1 MIEVICDLSI
11 FVERSH
17 IRVWYMGK
25 KTKKK
30 ALKLKTFQTKEE
42 FAMPYLKGGMDIN
55 DPFVSDEYDKYVH
68 KYEEKLALLSKCQQ
82 FIDDIKK
89 LSIKQVCSE
98 IRQIVIEEVEA
109 RIEHVLS
116 SGRLS
121 MSAECFRSNYVYRK
135 YRGSRLVEESEIVTY
150 VRNFPQYSAR
160 SWPNLITNTAKNGR
174 FAGYLYHVAR
184 TNSSALKE
192 IINQGQP
199 YKNIGMYDPETDIK
213 KKFDS
218 YYTVFVRQISSEV
231 EEYFTPECI
240 ESCIIRN
247 PYYGNI
253 YRENLI
259 LERKANIL
267 RQNMLKQIPDTYP
280 ELFPSARAMKR
291 HFILHVGP
299 TNSGKTYAAVSAFE
313 EGKRCT
319 YLAPLRL
326 LAYEQFESLNR
337 NGIICSL
344 RTGEER
350 IDVPGAEC
358 VASTIEMASIEDEW
372 DIAVIDEGQMIND
385 SSRGGAWSA
394 ALLGLVSSEIH
405 VCLAPEA
412 EKIYIQLIEEC
423 GDTYEV
429 IHHNRLCPLRIE
441 KKDFNF
447 PQDVQEGDALIVF
460 SRRDVHAVASELQRY
475 NIKTSVIYGRLPYDV
490 RHGQA
495 ADFSEGNTK
504 VLVATDAIGMGLNL
518 PIQRVVFLELE
529 KFDGTGRR
537 DLRPDEIRQIA
548 GRAGRKGLYHE
559 GIVTSEY
566 GRKMIRDA
574 FTTALEDIDQAV
586 IAFPQTLINM
596 DAHLEDILK
605 RWDEIPAKAG
615 FAKEDMKEKLVMCH
629 AISDISEDNEFLYK
643 CITIAFDSENEYLF
657 DLWKELCTDEA
668 RGREPKVGRYIP
680 DAGSQMWQGNDLEWL
695 EEQFRLCDLL
705 YGFCDKFRH
714 DEWTEN
720 IMRCKKQL
728 SEQITTILNEQH
740 LKGRTCKRCGR
751 KLPWKYP
758 HAVCERCFEER
769 RYR

>member
-1 MIEVICDLSI
+1 MSKKA
-11 FVERSH
+11 S
-17 IRVWYMGK
+17 K
-25 KTKKK
+25 KTFKIKP
-30 ALKLKTFQTKEE
+30 FQTKEE
-42 FAMPYLKGGMDIN
+42 YAMLYLKGGMDIN
-55 DPFVSDEYDKYVH
+55 DPIIDEEYDKYVRN
-68 KYEEKLALLSKCQQ
+68 YEEQLRLMTKCQK
-82 FIDDIKK
+82 FVDEVKRLGVKK
-89 LSIKQVCSE
+89 ICSE
-98 IRQIVIEEVEA
+98 IRPAVVEDVKN

-116 SGRLS
+116 SGRLA
-121 MSAECFRSNYVYRK
+121 MSAECFRSNYSYRK
-135 YRGSRLVEESEIVTY
+135 YRGSRLVDDSELVTY
-150 VRNFPQYSAR
+150 VRNFPEYGAR
-160 SWPNLITNTAKNGR
+160 SWTNLIANTAKNGR
-174 FAGYLYHVAR
+174 FSTYLYQMAKA
-184 TNSSALKE
+184 NSAALQRLLDK
-192 IINQGQP
+192 GMP
-199 YKNIGMYDPETDIK
+199 YMQAGMYNLEPDVK
-213 KKFDS
+213 KKLDS
-218 YYTVFVRQISSEV
+218 YYTVFVAQIAPEI
-231 EEYFTPECI
+231 EEYFTPEHIEACI
-240 ESCIIRN
+240 FRN
-247 PYYGNI
+247 PYYGAV
-253 YRENLI
+253 YRENLM

-280 ELFPSARAMKR
+280 ELFPAARTIKR

-299 TNSGKTYAAVSAFE
+299 TNSGKTYAAVRAFAE
-313 EGKRCT
+313 NKRCT

-337 NGIICSL
+337 EGIICSL

-350 IDVPGAEC
+350 IEVPGAEC

-372 DIAVIDEGQMIND
+372 DVAVIDEGQMIND
-385 SSRGGAWSA
+385 PSRGGAWSE
-394 ALLGLVSSEIH
+394 ALLGLMASEIH

-412 EKIYIQLIEEC
+412 ERIYIQLIEEC

-429 IHHNRLCPLRIE
+429 VRHNRLCPLRIE

-447 PQDVQEGDALIVF
+447 PQDVQDGDALIVF

-495 ADFSEGNTK
+495 ADFSNGNTR

-529 KFDGTGRR
+529 KFDGFGRR

-574 FTTALEDIDQAV
+574 FSMPVEDITQAV

-605 RWDEIPAKAG
+605 RWDEIPPKEG
-615 FAKEDMKEKLVMCH
+615 FAKEDMKEQLVMCH
-629 AISDISEDNEFLYK
+629 AISDISDDNEFLYK
-643 CITIAFDSENEYLF
+643 CITIPFDSENEYLF

-668 RGREPKVGRYIP
+668 LGREPKIGRYIP
-680 DAGSQMWQGNDLEWL
+680 DIDAQMSQAGDLEWL
-695 EEQFRLCDLL
+695 EEQFRLGDLL

-714 DEWTEN
+714 DNWIEN
-720 IMRCKKQL
+720 IMRCKKKL
-728 SEQITTILNEQH
+728 SEQITNILNEQH
-740 LKGRTCKRCGR
+740 LKGRTCRRCGR

-758 HAVCERCFEER
+758 HAVCEKCFEQR
-769 RYR
+769 RFR